1 VIPIFVPFP
10 TCSSSKNQDS
20 INKCWREEWGL
31 AGGVPMKLKTMS
43 LLILAP
49 ENVNNFP
56 REGMQ
61 VEVLTMQFRLQ
72 AEGQKTK
79 LAKCTHIRLNAQC
92 STGQTPKNPLILPS
106 ALTSA

>member
-1 VIPIFVPFP
+1 MPFP

-20 INKCWREEWGL
+20 INKDQREEQKL
-31 AGGVPMKLKTMS
+31 AGGVPIELKMMS

-61 VEVLTMQFRLQ
+61 VELLT
-72 AEGQKTK
+72 T
-79 LAKCTHIRLNAQC
+79 
-92 STGQTPKNPLILPS
+92 
-106 ALTSA
+106 

>member
-1 VIPIFVPFP
+1 VIAIFVPFP

-20 INKCWREEWGL
+20 INKGWREEWGL
-31 AGGVPMKLKTMS
+31 ARGVPMELKMMS

-61 VEVLTMQFRLQ
+61 VEVLT
-72 AEGQKTK
+72 T
-79 LAKCTHIRLNAQC
+79 
-92 STGQTPKNPLILPS
+92 
-106 ALTSA
+106 

>member
-1 VIPIFVPFP
+1 M
-10 TCSSSKNQDS
+10 
-20 INKCWREEWGL
+20 R
-31 AGGVPMKLKTMS
+31 LKMMS

-61 VEVLTMQFRLQ
+61 VEVLTARFHLQ

-79 LAKCTHIRLNAQC
+79 FAKCTHIRLNAQC
-92 STGQTPKNPLILPS
+92 SAAQTTKNPLILPS

>member
-10 TCSSSKNQDS
+10 TCSSSRNQDS
-20 INKCWREEWGL
+20 INKGRREERGL
-31 AGGVPMKLKTMS
+31 AGGVSMDLKMMS

-61 VEVLTMQFRLQ
+61 VEVLTTRFFLQ
-72 AEGQKTK
+72 AEGWKTK
-79 LAKCTHIRLNAQC
+79 FAKCTHIYLNAQC
-92 STGQTPKNPLILPS
+92 GTGQTPKKRNGAGLW
-106 ALTSA
+106 